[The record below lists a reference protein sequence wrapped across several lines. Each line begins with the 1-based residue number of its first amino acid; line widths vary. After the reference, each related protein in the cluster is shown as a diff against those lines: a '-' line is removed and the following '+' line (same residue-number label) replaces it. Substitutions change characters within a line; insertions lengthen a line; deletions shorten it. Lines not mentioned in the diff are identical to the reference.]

1 MPKSQDIALAHSDC
15 LILAPFPD
23 SNGGLWISSPN
34 MEFVPEPPTHEDG
47 VPFSFFADGMLGAF
61 EHLKWPQVF
70 DEREPH
76 AIAVPGNPDLMLNV
90 KIQEFPLLDAKE
102 ILPDFED
109 KDIPWLAIDSKDFDV
124 ALCLPQED
132 VGFLTYLMHARLHT
146 AASEVI
152 AWAITVADGMFGTVA
167 QDVLEQEQWAQRR
180 KNIVLRDADML
191 RRALSRLQET
201 PMSSFDVL
209 MWFRECQRLI
219 LALRSWLIY
228 TLLIRPRIDDPDF
241 ADYGN
246 VLPLRGIFTRKESM
260 VQTLFRCGVPVW
272 WVRPLHTLT
281 NHITIIRVHSPVRS
295 AVSFSSQKV
304 MVHGGR
310 RLAAPSWLEANI
322 HDNALEGFGDMLR
335 RYSLTGKPTVQR
347 AVAVLRADREGGD
360 HSETQEEGQSQQTSA
375 DGTRSSTITTTVT
388 D

>member
-124 ALCLPQED
+124 ALRLPQED
-132 VGFLTYLMHARLHT
+132 VGFLTSSMHARLRK

-152 AWAITVADGMFGTVA
+152 AWAITEADDLSRAGA
-167 QDVLEQEQWAQRR
+167 QDVLQPEQWALRR

-347 AVAVLRADREGGD
+347 AIAVLRADREGGG
-360 HSETQEEGQSQQTSA
+360 HSETQEEGQGQQTSA